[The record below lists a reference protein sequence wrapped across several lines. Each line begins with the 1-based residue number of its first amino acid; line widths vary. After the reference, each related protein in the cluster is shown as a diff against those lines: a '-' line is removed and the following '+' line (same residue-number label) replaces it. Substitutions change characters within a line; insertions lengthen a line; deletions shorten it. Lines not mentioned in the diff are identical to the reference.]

1 MSRMSGWLVP
11 AAQSSIGELT
21 AQDMEL
27 LHHFK
32 ATTWRTLTARDEA
45 AVVAVHKDAVPR
57 LSMAHPHLLYVLL
70 SIAASH
76 HNTLHPSKAMEK
88 QALVYRQKT
97 FAAYSQALQNVTAE
111 NYEAVVITSLYL
123 LRLIPPP
130 DDQSPDSALEWI
142 DALLRLS
149 EGTRIL
155 AGSRWSNGIEKL
167 SVYALLCRELRT
179 LPPPPVVSSLDSL
192 LLFAPAARLG
202 TTPVHPNPPSM
213 YYLELSDPSPVFL
226 PPSLTALLAWLSG
239 SSRDASS
246 REHCDALVPVFH
258 VFGPIFLSLYYY
270 HLNPDLFVRLHAFCS
285 FLMPEF
291 LELVKRRDPTA
302 LVLIAWWYS
311 LAGLAPMGWWL
322 GDSVRKVVQ
331 AIGYVVRQGDNE
343 LAKKAFEGSERI
355 MRLFETQGREA
366 AAKSVFE
373 NWSGINWGEGPQRA
387 EEWEYELMA
396 GLVGLP
402 V

>member
-1 MSRMSGWLVP
+1 MSGCLVP
-11 AAQSSIGELT
+11 AARSSIGELKWR
-21 AQDMEL
+21 DIEL

-32 ATTWRTLTARDEA
+32 AATWRTLTLRDEA
-45 AVVAVHKDAVPR
+45 AVLAVHRDTVPR
-57 LSMAHPHLLYVLL
+57 LSLAHSHLMYVLL

-76 HNTLHPSKAMEK
+76 HNTLHPCKDMEK

-97 FAAYSQALQNVTAE
+97 FVAYSQALQNVTAE
-111 NYEAVVITSLYL
+111 NYEAIVITSLYL

-130 DDQSPDSALEWI
+130 EDASPDSVLEWI

-155 AGSRWSNGIEKL
+155 VGSRWSNGIEKL
-167 SVYALLCRELRT
+167 SVYALVCRELRT
-179 LPPPPVVSSLDSL
+179 LPPPPVVSTLDFL
-192 LLFAPAARLG
+192 LMLTPTAKLG
-202 TTPVHPNPPSM
+202 TTPIHPNPPST

-226 PPSLTALLAWLSG
+226 PPPLAALLASLSG
-239 SSRDASS
+239 PGKDATSS
-246 REHCDALVPVFH
+246 REHRDALIPVFH

-270 HLNPDLFVRLHAFCS
+270 HLNPDLFVRIYAFCS

-291 LELVKRRDPTA
+291 IQLVKRREPTA

-311 LAGLAPMGWWL
+311 LAGLAPPMGWWL
-322 GDSVRKVVQ
+322 GDSVRNVVQ
-331 AIGYVVRQGDNE
+331 AIGYVVRQGGNE
-343 LAKKAFEGSERI
+343 LVKKALDGPKRIAQLSKVEGR
-355 MRLFETQGREA
+355 QA

-373 NWSGINWGEGPQRA
+373 GWPGMDWSEGPQRA
-387 EEWEYELMA
+387 EKWEEEVMSD
-396 GLVGLP
+396 LVRLP

>member
-1 MSRMSGWLVP
+1 MSRMSGWLIP

-21 AQDMEL
+21 ARDMEL

-32 ATTWRTLTARDEA
+32 ATTWRTLTVRDEA

-57 LSMAHPHLLYVLL
+57 LSMAHPHLLYALL

-76 HNTLHPSKAMEK
+76 RNTLHPSKTMEK

-97 FAAYSQALQNVTAE
+97 FAAYSQALQNITVE

-130 DDQSPDSALEWI
+130 DDQNPDSALEWI

-179 LPPPPVVSSLDSL
+179 LPPPPIVSSLDSL

-226 PPSLTALLAWLSG
+226 PPSLTALLASLSG
-239 SSRDASS
+239 SGRDASS
-246 REHCDALVPVFH
+246 RAYCDALVPVFH

-291 LELVKRRDPTA
+291 LELVRRRDPTA

-331 AIGYVVRQGDNE
+331 AIGHVVRQGDNE
-343 LAKKAFEGSERI
+343 LAKKALEGSERI
-355 MRLFETQGREA
+355 VRLFETQGREA

-396 GLVGLP
+396 GLVGFP